1 MNISPHKAFIRDTLA
16 QLYPQA
22 DHQAIAA
29 KIEQLIQRWKPK
41 TQTTIPLDQS
51 RIWMIAYGDSIC
63 AQGENP
69 LSILHQFA
77 KLWLKGTISDIHLLP
92 MFPWTSDDGFSV
104 VDYRQVDPHLGQ
116 WSDIAALAG
125 DFNLMFDF
133 VINHISQQSRWFQGY
148 LHGEPRYQNY
158 FISADQID
166 LNFRE
171 PEVLLESIDILLEYA
186 SRGAQAIRLDAVGF
200 LWKEKNSRCIHLPQ
214 THQVIKLWRAILEEI
229 WPD

>member
-1 MNISPHKAFIRDTLA
+1 MNISPPKAFIRDTLT

-92 MFPWTSDDGFSV
+92 MFPSTSDDGFSV

-133 VINHISQQSRWFQGY
+133 VINHISQQSRWFGAICMVS
-148 LHGEPRYQNY
+148 LATRTTLSTPIRMKITAGSHVR
-158 FISADQID
+158 
-166 LNFRE
+166 
-171 PEVLLESIDILLEYA
+171 VHLLY
-186 SRGAQAIRLDAVGF
+186 
-200 LWKEKNSRCIHLPQ
+200 
-214 THQVIKLWRAILEEI
+214 
-229 WPD
+229 

>member
-92 MFPWTSDDGFSV
+92 MTVLAWWITD
-104 VDYRQVDPHLGQ
+104 RLIHILGSGQ
-116 WSDIAALAG
+116 IL
-125 DFNLMFDF
+125 
-133 VINHISQQSRWFQGY
+133 
-148 LHGEPRYQNY
+148 PR
-158 FISADQID
+158 
-166 LNFRE
+166 
-171 PEVLLESIDILLEYA
+171 
-186 SRGAQAIRLDAVGF
+186 
-200 LWKEKNSRCIHLPQ
+200 
-214 THQVIKLWRAILEEI
+214 WRAISI
-229 WPD
+229 

>member
-77 KLWLKGTISDIHLLP
+77 KLWLKGR
-92 MFPWTSDDGFSV
+92 SV
-104 VDYRQVDPHLGQ
+104 TFTCCRCSL
-116 WSDIAALAG
+116 
-125 DFNLMFDF
+125 
-133 VINHISQQSRWFQGY
+133 
-148 LHGEPRYQNY
+148 
-158 FISADQID
+158 D
-166 LNFRE
+166 LR
-171 PEVLLESIDILLEYA
+171 
-186 SRGAQAIRLDAVGF
+186 
-200 LWKEKNSRCIHLPQ
+200 
-214 THQVIKLWRAILEEI
+214 
-229 WPD
+229 